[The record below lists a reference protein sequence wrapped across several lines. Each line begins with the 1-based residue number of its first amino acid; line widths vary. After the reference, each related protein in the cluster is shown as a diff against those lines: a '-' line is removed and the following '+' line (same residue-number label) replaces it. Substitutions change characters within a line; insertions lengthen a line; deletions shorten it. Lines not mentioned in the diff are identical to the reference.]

1 MTPRAAGPLE
11 TALAA
16 FPRVELT
23 RAETPLQRLN
33 HVSERLDLDVWMK
46 RDDLTDL
53 ALGGDKARKLEYEL
67 ARAVGQG
74 ADTLVTCGSSQ
85 SNFARLV
92 TAAARRLGLECALV
106 LSAGHHPEP
115 QGNLLIVRLMGA
127 DVRIVDTTDIW
138 DLEGDCLALCDEL
151 RAAGRHPYYVPVSGT
166 TATSCLGY
174 VRAGFELND
183 QLRAAALRP
192 AAVYVPFGT
201 GGIFTGL
208 RLAFAESQ
216 PAPALIGVSVNRDR
230 SSCEELARKREAEVC
245 SLLGV
250 SLAPAPVALELR
262 DDQLGGGY
270 GEPTP
275 ACLDAIVELAS
286 REGILLDPVY
296 SGKVVAALL
305 ADGRA
310 ARWVPGTTVVMLHSG
325 GVPALF
331 AYQDELLTHLSST
344 SVATG

>member
-1 MTPRAAGPLE
+1 MGPLQ

-23 RAETPLQRLN
+23 RTETPLQRLN
-33 HVSERLDLDVWMK
+33 RLSARLDLDVWIK

-67 ARAVGQG
+67 ARALDQDAG
-74 ADTLVTCGSSQ
+74 TLVTCGSSQ

-106 LSAGHHPEP
+106 LSPGHHPEP
-115 QGNLLIVRLMGA
+115 QGNLLIVQLMGA
-127 DVRIVDTTDIW
+127 HVRMVDTRDIW
-138 DLEGDCLALCDEL
+138 DLEDECLALCDEL
-151 RAAGRHPYYVPVSGT
+151 RTAGRRPYYVPVSGT

-174 VRAGFELND
+174 VRAGFELVD

-192 AAVYVPFGT
+192 AAVYTPFGT

-208 RLAFAESQ
+208 QLAFAERQ

-230 SSCEELARKREAEVC
+230 RSCEELARQRAAEVC

-250 SLAPAPVALELR
+250 SPAPAPVALDLR

-275 ACLDAIVELAS
+275 ACLEAIVELAS
-286 REGILLDPVY
+286 SEGILLDPVY
-296 SGKVVAALL
+296 SGKVAAALL

-310 ARWVPGTTVVMLHSG
+310 ARWAPGTTVVMLHSG

-331 AYQDELLTHLSST
+331 AYQNEVLTHLNST
-344 SVATG
+344 GAATG

>member
-1 MTPRAAGPLE
+1 MGPLE
-11 TALAA
+11 TALTA
-16 FPRVELT
+16 FSRVELT
-23 RAETPLQRLN
+23 RAQTPLQRLN
-33 HVSERLDLDVWMK
+33 RLSERLDLDLWMK

-67 ARAVGQG
+67 ARALEHG

-85 SNFARLV
+85 SNFARLL
-92 TAAARRLGLECALV
+92 TAAACRLGLECALV
-106 LSAGHHPEP
+106 LSAGHHSEP
-115 QGNLLIVRLMGA
+115 QGNLLIVQLMGA
-127 DVRIVDTTDIW
+127 QVRMVDTTDIW
-138 DLEGDCLALCDEL
+138 DLEGECLALCDEL

-174 VRAGFELND
+174 LRAGFEVVD
-183 QLRAAALRP
+183 QLQAAALRP
-192 AAVYVPFGT
+192 AAVYTPFGT

-208 RLAFAESQ
+208 QLAFSERQ

-230 SSCEELARKREAEVC
+230 RSCEELVRRRAAEVW
-245 SLLGV
+245 SLLDV
-250 SLAPAPVALELR
+250 PPAPAQAPVALELR

-275 ACLDAIVELAS
+275 ACLDAIVELAQ

-296 SGKVVAALL
+296 SGKVAAALL

-310 ARWVPGTTVVMLHSG
+310 GRWPSGTTVVMLHSG

-331 AYQDELLTHLSST
+331 AYHEEVLAHLNST
-344 SVATG
+344 STATE

>member
-1 MTPRAAGPLE
+1 VGPLE
-11 TALAA
+11 TALTA

-23 RAETPLQRLN
+23 RAQTPLQRLN
-33 HVSERLDLDVWMK
+33 QLSERLDLDVWMK

-67 ARAVGQG
+67 ARALEHG

-92 TAAARRLGLECALV
+92 TAAARSLGLECALV

-115 QGNLLIVRLMGA
+115 QGNLLIVQVMGA
-127 DVRIVDTTDIW
+127 QVRTVDTTDIW
-138 DLEGDCLALCDEL
+138 DLEGECLALCDEL
-151 RAAGRHPYYVPVSGT
+151 RAAGRRPYYVPVSGT

-174 VRAGFELND
+174 VRAGFELID
-183 QLRAAALRP
+183 QLQAAALRP
-192 AAVYVPFGT
+192 AAVYAPFGT

-208 RLAFAESQ
+208 QLAFSERQ

-230 SSCEELARKREAEVC
+230 SSCEELVRRRAAEVR
-245 SLLGV
+245 SLLDV
-250 SLAPAPVALELR
+250 PPAPVPVALELR
-262 DDQLGGGY
+262 DDQLGDGY
-270 GEPTP
+270 GEVTP
-275 ACLDAIVELAS
+275 ACLEAIVELAQS
-286 REGILLDPVY
+286 EGILLDPVY
-296 SGKVVAALL
+296 SGKVAAALL

-310 ARWVPGTTVVMLHSG
+310 GRWPTGTTVVMLHSG

-331 AYQDELLTHLSST
+331 AYHNEVRNHLNST
-344 SVATG
+344 SAATG

>member
-1 MTPRAAGPLE
+1 VIPRPAGPLE

-23 RAETPLQRLN
+23 RAETPLQRLD
-33 HVSERLDLDVWMK
+33 HMSERLDLDVWMK

-67 ARAVGQG
+67 ARAVDQG

-85 SNFARLV
+85 SNFARLL

-115 QGNLLIVRLMGA
+115 QGNLLVVRLMGA
-127 DVRIVDTTDIW
+127 HVRIVDTPDIW
-138 DLEGDCLALCDEL
+138 DLEDECLAFCDEL

-166 TATSCLGY
+166 TTISCLGY
-174 VRAGFELND
+174 VRAGLELID
-183 QLRAAALRP
+183 QLQAAALRP
-192 AAVYVPFGT
+192 AGVYTPFGT

-208 RLAFAESQ
+208 RLAFAERR

-230 SSCEELARKREAEVC
+230 RSCEELARQREAGVR
-245 SLLGV
+245 SLLG
-250 SLAPAPVALELR
+250 LTPDPAPVALELR

-270 GEPTP
+270 GQPTP
-275 ACLDAIVELAS
+275 ACLDAIAEFAKS
-286 REGILLDPVY
+286 EGVLLDPVY
-296 SGKVVAALL
+296 SGKVAAALL

-310 ARWVPGTTVVMLHSG
+310 ARWTPGTTVVILHSG

-331 AYQDELLTHLSST
+331 AYHSEVIAHLSST
-344 SVATG
+344 SASTG